1 MLLPVI
7 FEDQSI
13 EKLYV
18 ITAPLASKKLGHEL
32 ISIGTTCREMLSKK
46 KGSTSRQ
53 PFTWKLS
60 AIATQMAANR
70 LPMVI
75 QLQFFT
81 QVFYYVGSQL
91 WNTLL
96 ERPELC
102 TCNFGFHLK
111 YAVSELRS
119 WYRLRLIPSRP
130 AHITNLLTPFACNRI
145 NTQNLHDEN
154 FHPSQQL
161 NRILVSHRTR
171 THTRT
176 THVCM

>member
-18 ITAPLASKKLGHEL
+18 ITAPLASKELGHEL
-32 ISIGTTCREMLSKK
+32 ISIGATCREMLSKK

-119 WYRLRLIPSRP
+119 WYLLRLIPSRP
-130 AHITNLLTPFACNRI
+130 AHIPNLRLTPLACNRI

-161 NRILVSHRTR
+161 NRILVSRTR
-171 THTRT
+171 THART
-176 THVCM
+176 THVCV

>member
-1 MLLPVI
+1 
-7 FEDQSI
+7 
-13 EKLYV
+13 
-18 ITAPLASKKLGHEL
+18 
-32 ISIGTTCREMLSKK
+32 MLSKK
-46 KGSTSRQ
+46 KGSSSRQ

-96 ERPELC
+96 DRPELC
-102 TCNFGFHLK
+102 TCNFGIHLK

-119 WYRLRLIPSRP
+119 WYVQRHAYRP
-130 AHITNLLTPFACNRI
+130 HLVDALAQVQDRIWLTTR
-145 NTQNLHDEN
+145 
-154 FHPSQQL
+154 
-161 NRILVSHRTR
+161 HRQDQHSEPAR
-171 THTRT
+171 
-176 THVCM
+176 

>member
-1 MLLPVI
+1 
-7 FEDQSI
+7 
-13 EKLYV
+13 
-18 ITAPLASKKLGHEL
+18 
-32 ISIGTTCREMLSKK
+32 
-46 KGSTSRQ
+46 
-53 PFTWKLS
+53 
-60 AIATQMAANR
+60 
-70 LPMVI
+70 MVI

-119 WYRLRLIPSRP
+119 WYLSRLTPRG
-130 AHITNLLTPFACNRI
+130 LLTFRMRLTLLPCNRI

-161 NRILVSHRTR
+161 NRILVRPTRTR
-171 THTRT
+171 THTRHT
-176 THVCM
+176 CIPHELGSVEADTIRFVPIRMRRACSW